1 MHKLYDIINKLAP
14 KRARGRTQLK
24 GPNGEILDA
33 ATELE
38 AFRSHLQELYTEAP
52 HGFSSEVHESHEHFS
67 WSCVSEEALEKE
79 LQRVTIGKAVPPHLA
94 PASL

>member
-14 KRARGRTQLK
+14 KRARGRSQLK

-38 AFRSHLQELYTEAP
+38 VFRSHLQELYIEAP
-52 HGFSSEVHESHEHFS
+52 HGFSSEVHETHEHFS
-67 WSCVSEEALEKE
+67 W
-79 LQRVTIGKAVPPHLA
+79 R
-94 PASL
+94 